1 VFIYLNFE
9 WRTFMSSTSEMLTAG
24 TTNGNSHHNS
34 RSDHPPH
41 SADGRLV
48 SEADYW
54 ALYYDRG
61 DFDDEWNN
69 GRLERLPMT
78 DYAQFRLYLWFLSLV
93 KDYFH
98 VYPIGRMI
106 GLGMGF
112 RLALPDRT
120 TIRKP
125 DLAAVLDSNPI
136 ALEDK
141 DRSYRGIFDL
151 CIESISDATEDEVAR
166 DTVIKRA
173 EYAAAGV
180 RECYILDERRL
191 ETAFYRLNSVGVYVP
206 IAPIDGVIRSHVLPG
221 FQFRLIDLYRMPDPP
236 QLVADDVYNHFIS
249 PYLQAERERAE
260 LAIQRA
266 EQEQARAAQEQLLAQ
281 EATALAQQE
290 RARAERYAAK
300 LVALGIAPDDD

>member
-1 VFIYLNFE
+1 
-9 WRTFMSSTSEMLTAG
+9 
-24 TTNGNSHHNS
+24 
-34 RSDHPPH
+34 
-41 SADGRLV
+41 
-48 SEADYW
+48 
-54 ALYYDRG
+54 
-61 DFDDEWNN
+61 
-69 GRLERLPMT
+69 MT

-180 RECYILDERRL
+180 REYYILDERRL

-206 IAPIDGVIRSHVLPG
+206 IAPINGVIRSHVLPG
-221 FQFRLIDLYRMPDPP
+221 FQFRLIDLYRMPEPP

-249 PYLQAERERAE
+249 PYLRAERERTE

-266 EQEQARAAQEQLLAQ
+266 EQEQARAAQE
-281 EATALAQQE
+281 ATALAQQE
-290 RARAERYAAK
+290 RAQAERYAAK